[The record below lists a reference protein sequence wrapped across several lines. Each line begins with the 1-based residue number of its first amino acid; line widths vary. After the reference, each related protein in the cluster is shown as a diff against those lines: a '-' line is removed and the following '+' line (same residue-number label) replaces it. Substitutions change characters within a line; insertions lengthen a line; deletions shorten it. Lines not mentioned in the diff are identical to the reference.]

1 MHELRVMAAVKP
13 HLYATCAKHLALKS
27 VYEKSQY
34 IKSGKLF
41 LSRIVFEPAQGLLV
55 SKTSDLD
62 SLCKELVGK
71 SIAHM

>member
-1 MHELRVMAAVKP
+1 MHELRVMAAVEP
-13 HLYATCAKHLALKS
+13 HLYVPCAKHLVLKS
-27 VYEKSQY
+27 VYEKSHY

-41 LSRIVFEPAQGLLV
+41 LSRVVFELAQGLLV

-62 SLCKELVGK
+62 SLCKELVRT

>member
-1 MHELRVMAAVKP
+1 MHELRVMAAVEP
-13 HLYATCAKHLALKS
+13 HLYAPCAKHLALKS
-27 VYEKSQY
+27 VYGKSHY

-41 LSRIVFEPAQGLLV
+41 LSRVVFELAQGLLV

-62 SLCKELVGK
+62 SLCKELVRK